1 MDWYTSTDDDLALL
15 TDSTLDS
22 YTDGLPDTYDITQW
36 YGAQDYPLSTLDD
49 AAMALVV
56 DGNPPIFVPFHVEWV
71 GLDVTGGPVDNG
83 WTVTNWTVH
92 VL

>member
-1 MDWYTSTDDDLALL
+1 MDWYTSTDEQLALL
-15 TDSTLDS
+15 EDSTLDD
-22 YTDGLPDTYDITQW
+22 YVDGLPDSYDIAQW
-36 YGAQDYPLSTLDD
+36 HGAQDYPLSTLDD
-49 AAMALVV
+49 AEMALVV

-71 GLDVTGGPVDNG
+71 GLDVTGGPSDNG